1 MIDLTTE
8 FGVRVE
14 KRLLEKQ
21 VIWLTTVSPS
31 GIPQPNP
38 VWFYWDGDTV
48 LIYSQPD
55 AYKVKNLINNPKVSL
70 NFEGAA
76 EQGGDV
82 IVLTGEAV
90 MEENVSKVDPAYE
103 EKYHRAIIDFEE
115 SSEELIASYSVLVRV
130 RIEKV
135 RGF

>member
-1 MIDLTTE
+1 MIDPTTE
-8 FGVRVE
+8 FGARVE
-14 KRLLEKQ
+14 KRLLEEQ

-55 AYKVKNLINNPKVSL
+55 AYKVKNITNNPKVSL

-82 IVLTGEAV
+82 IVLSGEAL
-90 MEENVSKVDPAYE
+90 MEENVSKIDLAYE
-103 EKYHRAIIDFEE
+103 EKYHQAIIDLEE
-115 SSEELIASYSVLVRV
+115 TSEEQIASYSVAIRV

>member
-1 MIDLTTE
+1 MIDPTTE
-8 FGVRVE
+8 FGARVE
-14 KRLLEKQ
+14 KRLLEEQ

-70 NFEGAA
+70 NFEGAT

-82 IVLTGEAV
+82 IILAGEAV
-90 MEENVSKVDPAYE
+90 MEESVLKIDPAYE
-103 EKYHRAIIDFEE
+103 EKYHQAIIDFGET
-115 SSEELIASYSVLVRV
+115 SEDLIASYDVAIRV

>member
-1 MIDLTTE
+1 MIDPTTE
-8 FGVRVE
+8 FGARVE
-14 KRLLEKQ
+14 KRLLEEQ

-38 VWFYWDGDTV
+38 VWFYWDGVTV

-70 NFEGAA
+70 NFEGASV
-76 EQGGDV
+76 QGGDV
-82 IVLTGEAV
+82 IILTGEAL
-90 MEENVSKVDPAYE
+90 MEENVSKIDPAYE
-103 EKYHRAIIDFEE
+103 EKYHQAIIDFGETPE
-115 SSEELIASYSVLVRV
+115 GLIASYNIAIRV

>member
-8 FGVRVE
+8 FGARVE
-14 KRLLEKQ
+14 KRLLEEQ

-55 AYKVKNLINNPKVSL
+55 AYKIKNLTNNPKVSL
-70 NFEGAA
+70 HFEGAT
-76 EQGGDV
+76 EQSGDV

-90 MEENVSKVDPAYE
+90 MEENGSKIDPSYE
-103 EKYHRAIIDFEE
+103 EKYHQAIIDFDETPE
-115 SSEELIASYSVLVRV
+115 DLFASYSVAIRV

>member
-1 MIDLTTE
+1 MIDPTTE
-8 FGVRVE
+8 FGARVE
-14 KRLLEKQ
+14 KRLLEEQ

-31 GIPQPNP
+31 GMPQPNP

-55 AYKVKNLINNPKVSL
+55 AYKVKNITINPKVSL
-70 NFEGAA
+70 NFEGAT
-76 EQGGDV
+76 EQDGDV
-82 IVLTGEAV
+82 IVLTGEAL
-90 MEENVSKVDPAYE
+90 MEENVSKIDPAYV
-103 EKYHRAIIDFEE
+103 EKYHQAIIDLEE
-115 SSEELIASYSVLVRV
+115 TSEEQIASYSVAIRV

>member
-1 MIDLTTE
+1 MIDPTTE
-8 FGVRVE
+8 FGARVE
-14 KRLLEKQ
+14 KRLLEEQ

-31 GIPQPNP
+31 GMPQPNP

-70 NFEGAA
+70 NFEGVA
-76 EQGGDV
+76 EQGENV

-90 MEENVSKVDPAYE
+90 MEENGSKIDPAYE
-103 EKYHRAIIDFEE
+103 KKYHQAIIDFDET
-115 SSEELIASYSVLVRV
+115 SEDLIASYSVAIRV

>member
-1 MIDLTTE
+1 MIDPTTE
-8 FGVRVE
+8 FGARVE
-14 KRLLEKQ
+14 KRLLEEQ

-55 AYKVKNLINNPKVSL
+55 AYKIKNLINNPKVSL
-70 NFEGAA
+70 NFEGATQ
-76 EQGGDV
+76 QGGDV
-82 IVLTGEAV
+82 IILTGEAV
-90 MEENVSKVDPAYE
+90 MEENVSKIDLAYE
-103 EKYHRAIIDFEE
+103 EKYHQAIIDFDETPE
-115 SSEELIASYSVLVRV
+115 DLFISYSVAIRV
-130 RIEKV
+130 RLEKV

>member
-1 MIDLTTE
+1 MIDPTTE
-8 FGVRVE
+8 FGARVE
-14 KRLLEKQ
+14 KRLLEEQ

-55 AYKVKNLINNPKVSL
+55 AYKVKNLIINPKVSL
-70 NFEGAA
+70 NFEGAT
-76 EQGGDV
+76 QLGGDV
-82 IVLTGEAV
+82 IVLTGEAL
-90 MEENVSKVDPAYE
+90 MEENVSKIDPAYE

-115 SSEELIASYSVLVRV
+115 TSEDLIASYSVAIRV